1 MAISNS
7 DPDMSF
13 RDFFICAALSS
24 SLLEA
29 SRRRYFDGGTSTQ
42 LAWLNG

>member
-1 MAISNS
+1 MAVSNS

-29 SRRRYFDGGTSTQ
+29 LRVADISTGE
-42 LAWLNG
+42 LPRNSHG